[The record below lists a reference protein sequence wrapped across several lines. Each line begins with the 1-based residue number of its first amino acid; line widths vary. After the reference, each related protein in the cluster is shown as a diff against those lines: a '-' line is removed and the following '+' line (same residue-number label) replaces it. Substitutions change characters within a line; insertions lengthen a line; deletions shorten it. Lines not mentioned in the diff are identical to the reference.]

1 MRSRR
6 SQIIQGVISLFVV
19 VAIFWFVLP
28 KIADF
33 GEVWRTIKA
42 MTGLEIGVLA
52 VVAAFNI
59 WTYLPLNMSVLPGLR
74 MGEAFVANNAS
85 TAVANTLPA
94 GGALGVGVNFAFFR
108 SWGFENAA
116 ITLALLVAGVLNT
129 FVKLGLPIV
138 ALTILAVGGD
148 ASGALM
154 TAAIVGLLILVVAV
168 TLFAAMLKTDA
179 LARRV
184 GDGLGACMNFGRRL
198 IRRPPVTGS
207 GQRAVNFRHEAVALL
222 RKRGWYAA
230 GATVLSHLSL
240 YLVLVVSL
248 RQVGVS
254 EDEVSWAVVLAAFA
268 FGRLLTALPIT
279 PGGLGVI
286 ELGYVVA
293 LSVGMDDRTTAQI
306 TAAVLVFRAL
316 TYIPPI
322 FIGAGCYG
330 FWQHN
335 KSWRH
340 PVGSRPSLAT
350 PTTDSPS
357 HRPAPT

>member
-6 SQIIQGVISLFVV
+6 AQIIQGVTSLVVV

-28 KIADF
+28 QIADF

-42 MTGLEIGVLA
+42 MTGLELGVLA
-52 VVAAFNI
+52 AVAAFNL
-59 WTYLPLNMSVLPGLR
+59 WTYLPMNMSVLPGLR
-74 MGEAFVANNAS
+74 MREAFVANNAS

-94 GGALGVGVNFAFFR
+94 GGALGVGVNFGFFR

-116 ITLALLVAGVLNT
+116 IALALLVSGVLNT

-138 ALTILAVGGD
+138 ALAILVTWRD
-148 ASGALM
+148 ASSALV
-154 TAAIVGLLILVVAV
+154 TAAAIGLLILVAAVA
-168 TLFAAMLKTDA
+168 LFAATLKTDA

-184 GDGLGACMNFGRRL
+184 GNGVGASINFLRRL
-198 IRRPPVTGS
+198 IRRPAVTGF
-207 GQRAVNFRHEAVALL
+207 GDRAVNFRHEAVALL
-222 RKRGWYAA
+222 RERGWYAV
-230 GATVLSHLSL
+230 GATILSHLSL

-293 LSVGMDDRTTAQI
+293 LSVGMDDATTAQI

-322 FIGAGCYG
+322 PIGAGCYV

-340 PVGSRPSLAT
+340 PIGTRPSLAVQ
-350 PTTDSPS
+350 TTDVGPS
-357 HRPAPT
+357 RHAPA